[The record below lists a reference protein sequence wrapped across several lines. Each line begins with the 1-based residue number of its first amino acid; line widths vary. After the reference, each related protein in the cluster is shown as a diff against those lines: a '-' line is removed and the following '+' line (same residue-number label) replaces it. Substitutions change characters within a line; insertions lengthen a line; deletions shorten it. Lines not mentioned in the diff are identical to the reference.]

1 MLIAGDVW
9 FCGPATVE
17 DLAQAAEDL
26 YFFNVRVEVKDTL
39 KVRPGQGTRGV
50 CCQRAQWIDD
60 SIA

>member
-26 YFFNVRVEVKDTL
+26 YFFNVRVEVKDSL
-39 KVRPGQGTRGV
+39 KADQVRAREGFAVRGPSGLMT
-50 CCQRAQWIDD
+50 A
-60 SIA
+60 